1 MFCCFHEHDH
11 ILLSES
17 VDADQKAIQDLENQL
32 KKQRKPLAQIT
43 RSKIKELKA
52 EKRAADRFGKAY
64 SKASKR
70 LLNQLSNM
78 LEQTNPSVLLDL
90 ERDQLVELV
99 LQGGFAESIDDFIDQ
114 QNKMLE
120 SINDSMKAVD
130 PTFTPLFIDGEVDA
144 LKTLT
149 VQNVFDDIVIP
160 TVSKNMRDSLLSM
173 VVDTPKDVAIS
184 NLAQTLERGAGTLQT
199 EVRTKIA
206 QFGRSVNMV
215 AADSVGMDLFLYTGP
230 MDGETRSFCRELV
243 NKVVDRSQLGKLNNN
258 QGLSVRSSGGGYNCR
273 HSWSPITESFM
284 KLADLEKATD
294 ADIQQANSR
303 ARKRK

>member
-1 MFCCFHEHDH
+1 MFCCFNEHDH
-11 ILLSES
+11 ILLAES
-17 VDADQKAIQDLENQL
+17 VDADTKAIQDLENQL
-32 KKQRKPLAQIT
+32 KKQQKPLAQIT

-64 SKASKR
+64 ERASKR
-70 LLNQLSNM
+70 LLDQLSNM

-90 ERDQLVELV
+90 EKDQLIDLV

-120 SINDSMKAVD
+120 SINDSLKTVD
-130 PTFTPLFIDGEVDA
+130 PTFTPLFIDGEIDA

-173 VVDTPKDVAIS
+173 VIDTPKDVAIS
-184 NLAQTLERGAGTLQT
+184 NLAQTLQRGAGTLQT
-199 EVRTKIA
+199 EVRTKIS

-230 MDGETRSFCRELV
+230 MDGVTRPFCQELV
-243 NKVVDRSQLGKLNNN
+243 NLVVDRDQLSKLNNN

-273 HSWSPITESFM
+273 HSWSPITEAFM
-284 KLADLEKATD
+284 DLAGLQKATN
-294 ADIQQANSR
+294 ADIQKANSN